1 MVPASANSHSA
12 FPAFEGQSF
21 SELPLLT
28 GVHQR
33 NANYNLAM
41 RNLLRLAWMALLLL
55 IVALASALITMRLA
69 IHGGEV
75 RVPDL
80 RGKSPA
86 EARQVAEAIGI
97 SSQVERQF
105 YSSSIIEGRVLSQ
118 VPEPGTTVR
127 RGWLIRLAVSL
138 GPQRVT
144 IPQVVGE
151 SERAAVISIEQ
162 RGLQLGA
169 GARFRSPDAPP
180 GYVMGQYPP
189 HDATKISAPKLN
201 LLVADDEPPDQYVT
215 PSFVGQPVG
224 TVTNVLREAGFS
236 VGKVTVAQP
245 QQMQGAAPPAGGT
258 PPSNATSGGET
269 VPSAAAV
276 QGPSNPNGSDSSPS
290 TAVSPASIIVSQE
303 PAPGHKITAGSAM
316 NFVVR

>member
-1 MVPASANSHSA
+1 MKFSA
-12 FPAFEGQSF
+12 FP
-21 SELPLLT
+21 ELPLLT

-55 IVALASALITMRLA
+55 IVALASTLITMRLA

-105 YSSSIIEGRVLSQ
+105 YSSSITEGRVLSQ

-151 SERAAVISIEQ
+151 SERAAVITIEQ
-162 RGLQLGA
+162 RGLQRGA
-169 GARFRSPDAPP
+169 GARFRSPDAPA
-180 GYVMGQYPP
+180 GYVMGQDPP

-201 LLVADDEPPDQYVT
+201 LLVADDELLEQYMT
-215 PSFVGQPVG
+215 PSFVGQPLG
-224 TVTNVLREAGFS
+224 TVTNTLRDAGFS
-236 VGKVTVAQP
+236 VGKVTVAQA
-245 QQMQGAAPPAGGT
+245 QQFPGGALPVIGAPP
-258 PPSNATSGGET
+258 STSTSDREA
-269 VPSAAAV
+269 VPSAGAV
-276 QGPSNPNGSDSSPS
+276 QGPSNPNASGSSPS
-290 TAVSPASIIVSQE
+290 TAVSPASIIVSQD
-303 PAPGHKITAGSAM
+303 PAPGHKIAAGSAI